1 LIIKEHQKFDY
12 LFKILGK
19 YTPIEK
25 VDQLLQREYF
35 DKEILQSGQQE
46 MIKEAMKAYINGI

>member
-1 LIIKEHQKFDY
+1 MKEHQKFDY
-12 LFKILGK
+12 LYKILGK

-25 VDQLLQREYF
+25 IDQLLQREYF